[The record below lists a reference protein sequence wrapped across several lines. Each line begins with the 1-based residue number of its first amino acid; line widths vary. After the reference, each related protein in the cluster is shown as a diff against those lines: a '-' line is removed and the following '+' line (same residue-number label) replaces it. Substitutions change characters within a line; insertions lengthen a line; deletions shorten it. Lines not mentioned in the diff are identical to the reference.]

1 MKKFLLIA
9 VFFLLSLILVA
20 CIDNS
25 GQVPPIIEE
34 NEDYPDSN
42 LSIDEKVS
50 WWLEHLTIAE
60 KAGQMVQGERSNN
73 GGQSGVTPTKVK
85 ELNLGSVLN
94 GGGNVP
100 SVNNPTNWYQMYQT
114 MYNAS
119 ISSSSKIPVIYGV
132 DAVHGHG
139 NLQGATIFP
148 HNIGLA
154 AANNPDLMEDI
165 GEVVAYEIS
174 QTGLT
179 YNFAPSIGVIKDKR
193 WGRVYE
199 TLGENPEVA
208 ESLVAPYILGLQA
221 YDIAASAKHFVA
233 DGYTEYG
240 TGLDG
245 KVDRGNSVLT
255 KEELEE
261 IHFPLYEAA
270 INAGVKTIMVS
281 YSSLNGVKMHENKEL
296 VTDILKDQ
304 MGFEGFVIGDYNG
317 IDDINASTLGAKV
330 AKSINAGVDMLM
342 QPHNFENVINLIISG
357 ANNNTIPMSRI
368 NDAVG
373 RIIKVKYEMG
383 LFEEKER
390 NPSDLRNENSL
401 NIARKAVR
409 ESLVLLKNN
418 ENVLPLDKDMNL
430 LVIGEGSDNIGIQ
443 SGGWT
448 INWQGGDQINIPG
461 TTILDAFKE
470 VSTGNIYTDVND
482 IDLADAIV
490 LVISEK
496 PHAEM
501 MGDSTGLSLISDTGY
516 ASNLSHIQSAINKGK
531 PVITLMLAS
540 KPLLIEDYIEDFDA
554 FVMLFLPGTEGLG
567 ITDVLYGDHN
577 FKGKLPYTWP
587 KFVDQANHTMLMD
600 NYNPNDYRFAYGS
613 GMSY

>member
-1 MKKFLLIA
+1 MKRFLSIIMLLI
-9 VFFLLSLILVA
+9 LTMILVA
-20 CIDNS
+20 CVENTDLPPVVDN
-25 GQVPPIIEE
+25 
-34 NEDYPDSN
+34 DYPDSN
-42 LSIDEKVS
+42 LSIEEKVA
-50 WWLEHLTIAE
+50 WWLENLTLAE

-119 ISSSSKIPVIYGV
+119 LASSSKIPIIYGV

-139 NLQGATIFP
+139 NLYGATIFP

-154 AANNPDLMEDI
+154 AANNPELMEDI
-165 GEVVAYEIS
+165 GEVVSYEIA

-179 YNFAPSIGVIKDKR
+179 YNFSPSIGLIKDKR

-199 TLGENPEVA
+199 TLGENPVVA
-208 ESLVAPYILGLQA
+208 KNLIGPYIEGLQLF
-221 YDIAASAKHFVA
+221 DIAASAKHFIA
-233 DGYTEYG
+233 DGYTEFG

-245 KVDRGNSVLT
+245 KVDRGNAELT
-255 KEELEE
+255 IEELEE
-261 IHFPLYEAA
+261 HHFPLYEAA
-270 INAGVKTIMVS
+270 ISAGVKTIMVS
-281 YSSLNGVKMHENKEL
+281 YSSLNGVKMHENREL
-296 VTDILKDQ
+296 VTEILKGE
-304 MGFEGFVIGDYNG
+304 MNFEGFVIGDYNG
-317 IDDINASTLGAKV
+317 IDDIDASTLMLKV
-330 AKSINAGVDMLM
+330 AHAINAGVDMLM
-342 QPHNFENVINLIISG
+342 QPHNFEQIIDLIILNV
-357 ANNNTIPMSRI
+357 NNHRIPMSRI
-368 NDAVG
+368 DDAVG

-390 NPSDLRNENSL
+390 KATDLRNENSL
-401 NIARKAVR
+401 NIARQAVR

-418 ENVLPLDKDMNL
+418 ENVLPLNKNMDL
-430 LVIGEGSDNIGIQ
+430 LIIGEGSDNIGIQ

-470 VSTGNIYTDVND
+470 VSTGNIYTDMND
-482 IDLADAIV
+482 LPLADAIV
-490 LVISEK
+490 LVVSEK

-501 MGDSTGLSLISDTGY
+501 MGDSVALSLISDTGY
-516 ASNLSHIQSAINKGK
+516 QSNLMHIQNAINKGI

-540 KPLLIEDYIEDFDA
+540 KPLIIEDYIDDFDA

-567 ITDVLYGDHN
+567 ITDVLYGDYD

-587 KFVDQANHTMLMD
+587 KFVDQASETMLKSS
-600 NYNPNDYRFAYGS
+600 YNPSDYRFAYGS
-613 GMSY
+613 GLTYAS